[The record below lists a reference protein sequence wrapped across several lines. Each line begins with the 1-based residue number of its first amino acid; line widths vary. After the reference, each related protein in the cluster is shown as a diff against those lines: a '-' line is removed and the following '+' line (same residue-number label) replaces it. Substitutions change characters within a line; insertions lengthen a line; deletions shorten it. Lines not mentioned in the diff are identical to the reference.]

1 MGVLDINKINMINN
15 QSLYRFFNFNKM
27 NKKLH
32 FSAIFISVI
41 MTACSTSI
49 NPLVIGHR
57 GARGHIAENT
67 LPSISKAISLGVD
80 GVEIDV
86 FRCASGELVVFHDQ
100 TLEKLTNTSG
110 FIEQLDLDSI
120 RNIKVLDHYTIPTLD
135 EVLDLVDGRI
145 LLNIELKGTQTAL
158 LTNQLLQRY
167 FEETKWSS
175 DKIIISSFNWEELE
189 IFYQVN
195 SNVPIA
201 VLTEDDPLDAI
212 AIGKKLNAV
221 AINPDYKSLDKNN
234 IEKIKKAGFKL
245 YPWTVNTHENILN
258 LIDLGVDGI
267 ITDYPERVLNQK
279 KP

>member
-1 MGVLDINKINMINN
+1 M
-15 QSLYRFFNFNKM
+15 
-27 NKKLH
+27 
-32 FSAIFISVI
+32 
-41 MTACSTSI
+41 
-49 NPLVIGHR
+49 
-57 GARGHIAENT
+57 
-67 LPSISKAISLGVD
+67 
-80 GVEIDV
+80 
-86 FRCASGELVVFHDQ
+86 VFHDQ
-100 TLEKLTNTSG
+100 TLEKLTNASG
-110 FIEQLDLDSI
+110 YIEQLDLDSI

-135 EVLDLVDGRI
+135 EVLDLIDGRV

-245 YPWTVNTHENILN
+245 YPWTVNAHENILN